1 MKAQIVGR
9 AGHQAEWGG
18 AFAEGLRRHGWAV
31 DMMPE
36 PGGSCDLLVLWGT
49 RKQDAIHQQIRDGGQ
64 VCILERGYLG
74 DRFAWSSVSFGG
86 GLNGRAE
93 FRGVR
98 SDPAR
103 FDRHFGHLMRPWRA
117 KEGYALL
124 IGQVPGDMSLA
135 GVGGSLD
142 GWYADVTAVLA
153 AKGYDVRFRPH
164 PVAVQRGKRF
174 AMPVGAKPVGG
185 ALDVVVAGAAIVVTF
200 NSNTAVESVLAGV
213 PTVAIDR
220 GSMAWPVTTHF
231 LETEP
236 QMPDRETWAAELAW
250 KQWTLDEMASGECW
264 DHVGQ
269 IYAAI

>member
-1 MKAQIVGR
+1 MARIACIVAR
-9 AGHQAEWGG
+9 PASRHQQAWGG
-18 AFAEGLRRHGWAV
+18 AFADGLRRHGWTVNISDQAV
-31 DMMPE
+31 RA
-36 PGGSCDLLVLWGT
+36 DLLVLWGV
-49 RKQDAIHQQIRDGGQ
+49 RNRPAIEGQLKRGGQ

-86 GLNGRAE
+86 QLNGRAD

-98 SDPAR
+98 NDPAR
-103 FDRHFGHLMRPWRA
+103 FERHFGHLMQPWQR

-135 GVGGSLD
+135 VVNGSLD
-142 GWYADVTAVLA
+142 GWYADTAAVLA
-153 AKGYDVRFRPH
+153 AKGYEVRFRPH

-174 AMPVGAKPVGG
+174 VTPTGAKLIGG
-185 ALDVVVAGAAIVVTF
+185 TLDEALSSASLVVTF

-213 PTVAIDR
+213 PTIAMDR

-264 DHVGQ
+264 DHVGTL
-269 IYAAI
+269 